1 MAKQGLD
8 KKMNFGM
15 YEGLTPRQIIDDKG
29 DVKYINYMTDVQDF
43 YFSRETYDY
52 IKTKEND

>member
-8 KKMNFGM
+8 KKMNFGK
-15 YEGLTPRQIIDDKG
+15 YKGLTPKEIIDAG
-29 DVKYINYMTDVQDF
+29 NVKYVDYMTDVQGF

-52 IKTKEND
+52 IKTKKND